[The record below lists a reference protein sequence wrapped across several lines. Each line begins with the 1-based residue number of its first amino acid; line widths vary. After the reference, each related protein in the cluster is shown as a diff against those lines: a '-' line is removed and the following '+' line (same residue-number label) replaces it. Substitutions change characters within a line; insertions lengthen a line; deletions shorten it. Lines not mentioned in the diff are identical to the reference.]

1 MMPPDRPP
9 VEDPQEWLDH
19 AHSNLVLARNRVA
32 GVRLGDLCFNAQ
44 QAAEKAIKGLL
55 VSRRIPIPFTH
66 DLSHLFA
73 LAEEAGEHPPDSVF
87 DAAELSR
94 YAVGARYPEMTR
106 MPVSDAEHEAA
117 VNMAERVVEW
127 VESVI

>member
-1 MMPPDRPP
+1 MMPPDR
-9 VEDPQEWLDH
+9 
-19 AHSNLVLARNRVA
+19 
-32 GVRLGDLCFNAQ
+32 
-44 QAAEKAIKGLL
+44 
-55 VSRRIPIPFTH
+55 
-66 DLSHLFA
+66 
-73 LAEEAGEHPPDSVF
+73 VF

-117 VNMAERVVEW
+117 VDMAVRVIEW